1 MSASTYKN
9 PGSYQLIDLSY
20 IEQLSNG
27 DKAFEKEIVQI
38 FIEQIPQDLALLNT
52 HFEAGDFNQL
62 KQSTHYMLPSISI
75 FGLENRLKVELEAL
89 AALESAYKVLKRHI
103 ETVTK
108 VCNKAREEAI
118 TLLHSYA

>member
-1 MSASTYKN
+1 MSASATGI
-9 PGSYQLIDLSY
+9 PGNYQLIDLSY
-20 IEQLSNG
+20 IELLSNG

-38 FIEQIPQDLALLNT
+38 FIEQIPQDLALMKA
-52 HFEAGDFNQL
+52 HFAAGDFNQL

-89 AALESAYKVLKRHI
+89 EALESAYKVLKRHL
-103 ETVTK
+103 ETVTR